1 MSGELGAGA
10 DRDKQEGLR
19 RELANLVGPAHVF
32 SDADMVAGYVTDW
45 TGAWRGWTG
54 AVVRPGTVDE
64 IRRVVLA
71 CGMAGVPIVTQG
83 GNTGLVGGS
92 VPHHGEVVLSLRRL
106 TRLDPVETVSGQVT
120 AGAGVTITALRDH
133 ARRSGFDYG
142 VDLASRDSA
151 TIGGTIATNAGGVR
165 VIANGDTRRQ
175 VLGLEV
181 VLADGNVISR
191 LTGIEKDSAG
201 FDLAQL
207 FVGSEGTLG
216 VITAARLRLVPLVGG
231 ERYVALVGVSHP
243 SEGLELRKPDVTA
256 LEFLDHNSLAVAARH
271 IGRRLPTDGEHP
283 FYVLVESRSLP
294 DLEPDA
300 DAVVDERLWDYREA
314 ITEAL
319 SKHGI
324 PHKFDVGVPP
334 SRLDEFVEDLQQLE
348 GNMFVFGHLAE
359 GNCHVNVL
367 GPDDFATVAERV
379 FGLVIEYGGTVASEH
394 GIGVAKG
401 RWIGLTTTPEERAV
415 RTRIKEALDPNRILN
430 PAVAWA
436 PPG

>member
-1 MSGELGAGA
+1 MSSGVEAGA
-10 DRDKQEGLR
+10 DQDNQEGLR
-19 RELANLVGPAHVF
+19 QELANLVGSTHVF
-32 SDADMVAGYVTDW
+32 TDADMVAGYVTDW
-45 TGAWRGWTG
+45 TGAWRGRTR

-64 IRRVVLA
+64 IRQVVLA
-71 CGMAGVPIVTQG
+71 CGKAGVPIVPQG

-92 VPHHGEVVLSLRRL
+92 VPHHGEVVMSLRRF
-106 TRLDPVETVSGQVT
+106 TRLDPVDTSSGQVT
-120 AGAGVTITALRDH
+120 AGAGVIITALRDH
-133 ARRSGFDYG
+133 ARRYGFDYG

-151 TIGGTIATNAGGVR
+151 TVGGTIATNAGGVR

-191 LTGIEKDSAG
+191 LAGIEKDSAG
-201 FDLAQL
+201 FDLSQL

-216 VITAARLRLVPLVGG
+216 VITAARLRLIPSTGG
-231 ERYVALVGVSHP
+231 ERHVALAGVAHP
-243 SEGLELRKPDVTA
+243 SQGLGLRGPDVTA
-256 LEFLDHNSLAVAARH
+256 LEFLSHNSLTVAARH
-271 IGRRLPTDGEHP
+271 LGRRLPTEREHP
-283 FYVLVESRSLP
+283 FYVLVESKSLP
-294 DLEPDA
+294 GLGPEA

-319 SKHGI
+319 SRHGI

-334 SRLDEFVEDLQQLE
+334 ARLDEFVEDLEHLDGE
-348 GNMFVFGHLAE
+348 TFLFGHLAE

-367 GPDDFATVAERV
+367 GPDDFASVAERV

-401 RWIGLTTTPEERAV
+401 RWIGLTTTPEEQAV
-415 RTRIKEALDPNRILN
+415 TKRIKEALDPNGILN
-430 PAVAWA
+430 PAVGRI